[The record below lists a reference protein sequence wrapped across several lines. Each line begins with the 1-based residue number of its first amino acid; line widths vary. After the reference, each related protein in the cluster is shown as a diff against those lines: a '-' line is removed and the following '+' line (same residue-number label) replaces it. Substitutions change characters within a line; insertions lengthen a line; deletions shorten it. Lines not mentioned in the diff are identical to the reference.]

1 MRSIWA
7 WIAAIIVGV
16 FILALIFGGGSSRQ
30 AYRVARG
37 TIDQQVAQGQDRIQ
51 AVAGAARAAVGLA
64 LEQSA
69 QLPVQEAKAAAITR
83 GIEEI
88 SEVLQEA
95 AAVRGDLAI
104 VRLDASIELFNR
116 TVDMVEEASREASS
130 PAVKA
135 RLDTIDGNLQAV
147 REMVTQAVLTT
158 Q

>member
-7 WIAAIIVGV
+7 WIAAIIVGAS
-16 FILALIFGGGSSRQ
+16 ILALIFGGGSSRQ

-37 TIDQQVAQGQDRIQ
+37 TIDQQVEQRQDRIQ
-51 AVAGAARAAVGLA
+51 AVADAASAAVDRA

-69 QLPVQEAKAAAITR
+69 QLPVQEEKAEAIQR

-88 SEVLQEA
+88 SQALQEA
-95 AAVRGDLAI
+95 AELRGDAA
-104 VRLDASIELFNR
+104 VARLDASIELFNN
-116 TVDMVEEASREASS
+116 TVDTIEQASKEASS

-135 RLDTIDGNLQAV
+135 RLDYILGNLEAV
-147 REMVTQAVLTT
+147 REIVTQAVLVA

>member
-37 TIDQQVAQGQDRIQ
+37 TIDQQVEQGQDRIQ
-51 AVAGAARAAVGLA
+51 AVADAASAAVDLA

-69 QLPVQEAKAAAITR
+69 QLPVQEAKAEAITR

-88 SEVLQEA
+88 SQALQEA
-95 AAVRGDLAI
+95 AEVRGDLA
-104 VRLDASIELFNR
+104 VARLDASLDLFNN
-116 TVDMVEEASREASS
+116 TLDTVEEASRETTS
-130 PAVKA
+130 PVVKA
-135 RLDTIDGNLQAV
+135 KLDTIDGNLQAV
-147 REMVTQAVLTT
+147 KEIVTQAVLAT

>member
-1 MRSIWA
+1 MRNIWA

-51 AVAGAARAAVGLA
+51 AVADAASAAVALA

-69 QLPVQEAKAAAITR
+69 QLPVQEAKAEAITR

-88 SEVLQEA
+88 SKALQEA
-95 AAVRGDLAI
+95 AALHGDLA
-104 VRLDASIELFNR
+104 VARLDASIELFNS
-116 TVDMVEEASREASS
+116 TVDTVEEASREASS
-130 PAVKA
+130 PVVKA
-135 RLDTIDGNLQAV
+135 RLDTISGNLQAV
-147 REMVTQAVLTT
+147 REIVTQVVLAT

>member
-1 MRSIWA
+1 MRNIWA

-51 AVAGAARAAVGLA
+51 AVADAASAAVALA

-69 QLPVQEAKAAAITR
+69 QLPVQEAKAEAITR

-88 SEVLQEA
+88 SKALQEA
-95 AAVRGDLAI
+95 AALHGDLA
-104 VRLDASIELFNR
+104 VARLDASIELFNS
-116 TVDMVEEASREASS
+116 TVDTVEEASREATS
-130 PAVKA
+130 PVVKA
-135 RLDTIDGNLQAV
+135 RLDTISGNLQAV
-147 REMVTQAVLTT
+147 REIVTQVVLATK
-158 Q
+158 

>member
-37 TIDQQVAQGQDRIQ
+37 TIDQQVAQSQDRVQ
-51 AVAGAARAAVGLA
+51 AVADAASAAVDLA

-69 QLPVQEAKAAAITR
+69 QLPVQEAKAEAITR

-88 SEVLQEA
+88 SQALQEA
-95 AAVRGDLAI
+95 AELRGDLALA
-104 VRLDASIELFNR
+104 RLDASIELFNN
-116 TVDMVEEASREASS
+116 TVDTVEEASREANS
-130 PAVKA
+130 PVVKA
-135 RLDTIDGNLQAV
+135 RLDYILGNLEAV
-147 REMVTQAVLTT
+147 REIVTQAVIAT

>member
-1 MRSIWA
+1 MRNIWA

-51 AVAGAARAAVGLA
+51 AVADAASAAVALA

-69 QLPVQEAKAAAITR
+69 QLPVQEAKAEAITR

-88 SEVLQEA
+88 SKALQEA
-95 AAVRGDLAI
+95 AALHGDLA
-104 VRLDASIELFNR
+104 VARLDASIELFNS
-116 TVDMVEEASREASS
+116 TVDTVEEASREATS
-130 PAVKA
+130 PVVKA
-135 RLDTIDGNLQAV
+135 RLDTISGNLQAV
-147 REMVTQAVLTT
+147 REIVTQVVLAT